1 MSTPEVLLFTIDA
14 GGGHR
19 AAARALAAAAEET
32 AAPFRFRV
40 ESFQQTLLPL
50 DVLKRAT
57 GLSLEDAY
65 NSILRHRW
73 NALMVP
79 LLRVMH
85 AAIRARRPAIVRTLA
100 AWLRDQPR
108 PHAVVSVMPNFNG
121 VMRDAIRE
129 AIPGVPLVVVLTD
142 LADFPPRFWIEPGI
156 DRVVV
161 GTDEAREQALAIGIP
176 AERVVRV
183 SGMVMHPRFYRSGG
197 PAVRER
203 TRAEMGIAPADFVAT
218 LLFGGKGS
226 PEMVPLA
233 KRLLEASPALRVVAI
248 CGENPALVE
257 RLAPLE
263 ARGSGRLVRLGFT
276 DRVADVLAASDV
288 LVSKPGPGSLS
299 EAFHQRVPVV
309 VTRNVHTIP
318 QERFNTDFVRDRG
331 LGVVVSHWRE
341 IPAAVLRLSRDAS
354 EVAAIRGR
362 LATLPPNRAVY
373 EVVDLLAL
381 LSSAPV
387 IPRDSDETGPEEPTG
402 ETAANP
408 SAHAHERR
416 AAG

>member
-1 MSTPEVLLFTIDA
+1 MSDPEVLLFTIDA

-19 AAARALAAAAEET
+19 AAARALVAAAEET
-32 AAPFRFRV
+32 GAPFRFRV

-50 DVLKRAT
+50 DLLKRAT

-65 NSILRHRW
+65 NLILRRHA

-85 AAIRARRPAIVRTLA
+85 GAIRARRPAIVRTLA
-100 AWLRDQPR
+100 GWLRQQPR
-108 PHAVVSVMPNFNG
+108 PAAVVSVMPNFNG

-129 AIPGVPLVVVLTD
+129 AIPGTPLVVVLTD
-142 LADFPPRFWIEPGI
+142 LADFPPRFWIEPGL

-161 GTDEAREQALAIGIP
+161 GTDEARAQALATGIP
-176 AERVVRV
+176 PEGIARV
-183 SGMVMHPRFYRSGG
+183 SGMVMHPRFYRAGG
-197 PAVRER
+197 PSVRGRVRGELGLDEAAFAV
-203 TRAEMGIAPADFVAT
+203 T

-233 KRLLEASPALRVVAI
+233 ERLLAADPAFRVIAI
-248 CGENPALVE
+248 CGENPALFE

-263 ARGSGRLVRLGFT
+263 ARAAGRLARLGFT
-276 DRVADVLAASDV
+276 DRVAELLAASDV
-288 LVSKPGPGSLS
+288 LVTKPGPGSLS

-331 LGVVVSHWRE
+331 LGLVVSHWRE
-341 IPAAVLRLSRDAS
+341 IPVAVLELYRDAPAR
-354 EVAAIRGR
+354 AAIRGR
-362 LATLPPNRAVY
+362 LAALPENRAVY
-373 EVVDLLAL
+373 EVVDVVAGVAL
-381 LSSAPV
+381 
-387 IPRDSDETGPEEPTG
+387 
-402 ETAANP
+402 P
-408 SAHAHERR
+408 SHR
-416 AAG
+416 

>member
-1 MSTPEVLLFTIDA
+1 MSAPEILTFTIDA

-19 AAARALAAAAEET
+19 AAARALAAAVEET
-32 AAPFRFRV
+32 GAPFRLRV

-65 NSILRHRW
+65 NLILRQRW
-73 NALMVP
+73 SALMVP

-85 AAIRARRPAIVRTLA
+85 AAIRIRRPAIVRTLA
-100 AWLRDQPR
+100 AWLREQPR
-108 PHAVVSVMPNFNG
+108 PAAVLSVMPNFNG

-129 AIPGVPLVVVLTD
+129 AVPGVPLVVVLTD
-142 LADFPPRFWIEPGI
+142 FADFPPRFWIEPGI

-161 GTDEAREQALAIGIP
+161 GTDAAREQAIEIGVP
-176 AERVVRV
+176 PERVTRV

-197 PAVRER
+197 PSVRGGVRGELGLG
-203 TRAEMGIAPADFVAT
+203 EADFAVT

-226 PEMVPLA
+226 PEMAPLA
-233 KRLLEASPALRVVAI
+233 QRLLEAGPSLRVIAI
-248 CGENPALVE
+248 CGENPALYE

-263 ARGSGRLVRLGFT
+263 ARAGGRLVRLGFT
-276 DRVADVLAASDV
+276 DRVADMLAASDI
-288 LVSKPGPGSLS
+288 LVTKPGPGSLS

-331 LGVVVSHWRE
+331 LGLVVSHWTG
-341 IPAAVLRLSRDAS
+341 IPRAVLGLLRDAP
-354 EVAAIRGR
+354 ARTAIRER
-362 LATLPPNRAVY
+362 LAALPENRAVY
-373 EVVDLLAL
+373 EVIDLLARL
-381 LSSAPV
+381 P
-387 IPRDSDETGPEEPTG
+387 G
-402 ETAANP
+402 
-408 SAHAHERR
+408 
-416 AAG
+416 

>member
-1 MSTPEVLLFTIDA
+1 MSTPDVLLFTIDA

-19 AAARALAAAAEET
+19 AAARALAAAAEEK
-32 AAPFRFRV
+32 AAPFRLRV

-50 DVLKRAT
+50 DVLKRTT

-85 AAIRARRPAIVRTLA
+85 AAIRVRRPAIVRTLA
-100 AWLRDQPR
+100 AWLRDRPR
-108 PHAVVSVMPNFNG
+108 PAAVVSVMPNFNG

-161 GTDEAREQALAIGIP
+161 GTDEARGQALAIGIP
-176 AERVVRV
+176 EERLRRV
-183 SGMVMHPRFYRSGG
+183 SGLVIHPRFYRAGG
-197 PAVRER
+197 PDVRDR
-203 TRAEMGIAPADFVAT
+203 TRGVMGFAATDFAVT

-226 PEMVPLA
+226 PEMAPLA
-233 KRLLEASPALRVVAI
+233 ERLLDASPSFRVVAI
-248 CGENPALVE
+248 CGENPALFE
-257 RLAPLE
+257 RLSPLE
-263 ARGSGRLVRLGFT
+263 ARAAGRLVRLGFT
-276 DRVADVLAASDV
+276 DRVAEILAASDV
-288 LVSKPGPGSLS
+288 LVTKPGPGSLS

-318 QERFNTDFVRDRG
+318 QERFNTGFVRDRG
-331 LGVVVSHWRE
+331 LGLVVSHWRE
-341 IPAAVLRLSRDAS
+341 IPAAVLRLAGDAGAL
-354 EVAAIRGR
+354 AAMRER
-362 LATLPPNRAVY
+362 LAALPPNRAVY
-373 EVVDLLAL
+373 EVVDLVAGLA
-381 LSSAPV
+381 S
-387 IPRDSDETGPEEPTG
+387 
-402 ETAANP
+402 
-408 SAHAHERR
+408 ER
-416 AAG
+416 A